1 MGMCIG
7 DGDRHGHGRV
17 CMGMSMGMPR
27 RHTFGSAW
35 RHVRKHMHMRMR
47 ECQVMRRLHL
57 AVPSEGIR
65 ISTAEAEAN
74 RQALYNEN
82 VEWMKV
88 RPLGRT
94 CACRCAHAHGHAV
107 ARALAHACVCAC
119 MCVRMHVCAHAF
131 VCACICVRMHVCAHA
146 RAQVLEEDESLR
158 QPTRY
163 WFDGLGVGYA
173 HAHARLT
180 CSETHARRC
189 AHTHMPCKCATRQ
202 AEQPAASRRCDDGGA
217 ARGDR

>member
-119 MCVRMHVCAHAF
+119 MCVRMHVCAHAC
-131 VCACICVRMHVCAHA
+131 VCACICVRMHLCAHA
-146 RAQVLEEDESLR
+146 CVCACTCTGAGGGRVATPAHTLLVRRPGRRVCACPRAPDVQRDARAPVR
-158 QPTRY
+158 
-163 WFDGLGVGYA
+163 A
-173 HAHARLT
+173 HAHAMQMRN
-180 CSETHARRC
+180 
-189 AHTHMPCKCATRQ
+189 
-202 AEQPAASRRCDDGGA
+202 AAGGTTSRFSA
-217 ARGDR
+217 V